1 MVAELLDFYGVF
13 HREVYGFEGSP
24 IHDAVAVAHVLR
36 PGIVET
42 RPRHVAI
49 ETQSDLCR
57 GRTVVDIWRRTGNE
71 PNAHVGV
78 DIQTETFLDL
88 LVERVGSFP

>member
-1 MVAELLDFYGVF
+1 MVAELLAFYGVF

-24 IHDAVAVAHVLR
+24 IHDAVAVAHVLQ
-36 PGIVET
+36 PGIVAT
-42 RPRHVAI
+42 RRRHVAI

-57 GRTVVDIWRRTGNE
+57 GRTVVDVWRRTGNE

-78 DIQTETFLDL
+78 DIQAETFLDL
-88 LVERVGSFP
+88 LVERISTFP